1 VRHLTPSHYLT
12 TPWKNGGGT
21 TTQLLV
27 APEGT
32 SVGDRFLYRMSVADV
47 ASDGPFSTFPG
58 YARHLV
64 VVSGEGMR
72 LALPDG
78 DVELR
83 PFAPVAF
90 SGDDAAYGVLAS
102 GAVRDVNLIVDR
114 ARATGSLVCLE
125 VDAPLDLAC
134 DAGET
139 CIVHVLAGALDVA
152 DVSDTLVLD
161 APRTLAP
168 RGGPA
173 RLVVARVV
181 LTPRA

>member
-1 VRHLTPSHYLT
+1 MRHLRPSDYQT

-47 ASDGPFSTFPG
+47 ARDGPFSVFPG

-64 VVSGEGMR
+64 VVSGAGMR
-72 LALPDG
+72 LALPEG
-78 DVELR
+78 EVELR
-83 PFAPVAF
+83 PLAPVAF

-114 ARATGSLVCLE
+114 ARATGSLACLE
-125 VDAPLDLAC
+125 VDTPLDLAC
-134 DAGET
+134 DVGET

-152 DVSDTLVLD
+152 VASDTLVLD

-168 RGGPA
+168 RGGLA
-173 RLVVARVV
+173 RLVVARVA
-181 LTPRA
+181 LTRRA